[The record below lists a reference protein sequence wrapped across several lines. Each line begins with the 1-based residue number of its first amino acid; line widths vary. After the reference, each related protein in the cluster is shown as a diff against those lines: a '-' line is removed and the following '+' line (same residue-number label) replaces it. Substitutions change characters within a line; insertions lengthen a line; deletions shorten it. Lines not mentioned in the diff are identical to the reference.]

1 MLHADPQALLTLDD
15 MAELCQTGT
24 DWIRKLVQARKVE
37 HTRVAGQIRMTRDE
51 FAAMIRDHAV
61 PASEVPI
68 PTRDE
73 VSARRNRKAA

>member
-1 MLHADPQALLTLDD
+1 MLHPDPQALLTLDD

-37 HTRVAGQIRMTRDE
+37 HSRIAGQIRMTRDE
-51 FAAMIRDHAV
+51 FAALIRDHKV
-61 PASEVPI
+61 PASAVPI